1 MNKKDHLKF
10 NSDVCTYL
18 MKDWQNAVKIIL
30 TILNRR
36 KKIYTHIQLNDR
48 LYETHCTGNK
58 QNHIKSSST
67 FCLLEEKRDLQPE
80 YQMKWPVNYT
90 FCSVFTACVQLKWDN
105 ISACTSA
112 TASLSIKPAKLA
124 PK

>member
-1 MNKKDHLKF
+1 MDKF

-18 MKDWQNAVKIIL
+18 MKDWQNAVTLIVWLKIIL
-30 TILNRR
+30 TILKRR

-80 YQMKWPVNYT
+80 Y
-90 FCSVFTACVQLKWDN
+90 
-105 ISACTSA
+105 
-112 TASLSIKPAKLA
+112 
-124 PK
+124 